1 MASLNAANGKTSPSL
16 SSGPHKAQLKTT
28 TTAKAMDGTRK
39 QSASPIDASQRK
51 APAPKAW
58 TSGTNPITQRSSNSP
73 LPNGAVGA
81 AKGPAGAKAMATSK
95 ESTQSDNN
103 QHAHDRMVYLISNFI
118 GYEAN
123 VTLKNGERFTGIFSA
138 PSLEQQEHRYV
149 LKMTK
154 KLPSSSGQTNG
165 AAEPHSEYCGAGPE
179 HKMAFDV
186 KDVVLLNADGVST
199 DKAQAKPRNG
209 ESGRGATEASNADS
223 FLGAS
228 AGFRTDADISGN
240 LQMRERDLQPWVPS
254 ADTDVD
260 LSLDDSGTG
269 WDQFEANERL
279 FGATSNYDE
288 ELYTTKINRDD
299 PTYKQKA
306 AQAEKLAREIESG
319 VAMNAH
325 VAEERGAVAP
335 DDSGLNEE
343 DKYSGVRRDFQQLS
357 SGQANKY
364 TPPARRAPTSQPTV
378 PGAPVDPAIISS
390 QLARSNSPAANPS
403 PTPVGDSNAQQTT
416 SAKEDENKPTA
427 APVATSSSTSRPG
440 DSTATN
446 AESTR
451 KTPSLQQTT
460 SDMAAGR
467 RTGKTVEN
475 DLVDAFKQFSANEK
489 MRLQERQRH
498 AARHDKN
505 VKLNDLKKFAANFN
519 YSAPIPEDLIPILAK
534 DPSKQQEIKQKSQK
548 AAEER
553 KSAPTPERKP
563 AAPAADVKTQPKAP
577 GAPAA
582 SQVDRLNQR
591 GRPAPGAF
599 PQAPRSDR
607 NFQNNGG
614 MPFRNGP
621 GNLSQRLAIT
631 QQQHRSGMGMPNMPH
646 AVPINDMRGP
656 PTGPTAPSSGSH
668 TPTSSISTRF
678 NVKAMEFRPNP
689 AANTFTPGGNT
700 SNSSSPRKE
709 SVPAR
714 PEPRRAP
721 TSSFFGNQKPAPPSE
736 RPSLTDMFNPIKR
749 LKKEAQSENKTKEY
763 TINGGIPQAYRTPPT
778 WDVPEKNVE
787 KSYADMFE
795 RAPITVQPMSAPQAI
810 NNGPI
815 PHQHQLPPHLQ
826 QGGHAMGP
834 VHTPQHTPRHPP
846 VQPHHGPSGPHFDGH
861 HMQFSASNSGVHPS
875 PRAGMPPFV
884 AYNQVPQHMPQFSQG
899 MPAFG
904 MGPNVQAVPIRQP
917 GFVTQSPAMGGQM
930 MVNQPSNGGPVIY
943 GNPPGMQP
951 MPQMPGMVYSPAPG
965 QAFPHHGGPMPG
977 PAMGANGFP
986 SPRPP
991 VAQMMSHQG
1000 SQQGHPPQ
1008 QFMPMPNGAYPV
1020 YHQAPQGSMTPMRG
1034 PYPQPHQAHYGSS
1047 PHQHH
1052 HFPQQ
1057 HRGTPS
1063 GSYSQPMMPAHSMPP
1078 QMPPAGPGQH
1088 VADGGE
1094 KVE

>member
-1 MASLNAANGKTSPSL
+1 
-16 SSGPHKAQLKTT
+16 
-28 TTAKAMDGTRK
+28 
-39 QSASPIDASQRK
+39 
-51 APAPKAW
+51 
-58 TSGTNPITQRSSNSP
+58 
-73 LPNGAVGA
+73 
-81 AKGPAGAKAMATSK
+81 MATSK
-95 ESTQSDNN
+95 EATQSDNN
-103 QHAHDRMVYLISNFI
+103 QHAHDRMVHLLSNFI
-118 GYEAN
+118 GYEAK
-123 VTLKNGERFTGIFSA
+123 VTLKNGERFSGIFSA
-138 PSLEQQEHRYV
+138 PSLEQQESRYV
-149 LKMTK
+149 LKMAK

-165 AAEPHSEYCGAGPE
+165 AAESHSDYCGVGPE
-179 HKMAFDV
+179 HKMSFDV
-186 KDVVLLNADGVST
+186 KDVVLLNAEGVST
-199 DKAQAKPRNG
+199 DKALARPRNG
-209 ESGRGATEASNADS
+209 ESSSGAAEASNADS
-223 FLGAS
+223 FSGAS

-240 LQMRERDLQPWVPS
+240 LQMRERDLQPWIPS
-254 ADTDVD
+254 AETDVD
-260 LSLDDSGTG
+260 LSLEDSGTG

-288 ELYTTKINRDD
+288 DLYTTKINRDD
-299 PTYKQKA
+299 PAYKIKA

-319 VAMNAH
+319 VSSNAH
-325 VAEERGAVAP
+325 VAEERGIVAP

-343 DKYSGVRRDFQQLS
+343 DKYSGVRRDFPQLS
-357 SGQANKY
+357 TGQPNKY
-364 TPPARRAPTSQPTV
+364 TPPARRAPTGQSTV

-390 QLARSNSPAANPS
+390 QLARTSSPGNPS
-403 PTPVGDSNAQQTT
+403 QAPTSDANAQQ
-416 SAKEDENKPTA
+416 A
-427 APVATSSSTSRPG
+427 APVTTKEDGNKSAAANVAASISSTSRPG
-440 DSTATN
+440 DSTTTSV
-446 AESTR
+446 ESTR

-460 SDMAAGR
+460 SDVAAGR
-467 RTGKTVEN
+467 KPARTGTVEN

-534 DPSKQQEIKQKSQK
+534 DPSKQQEIKQKSQR

-563 AAPAADVKTQPKAP
+563 AAPATDVKTQPKAP

-599 PQAPRSDR
+599 PQAPRGDR
-607 NFQNNGG
+607 GFQNNGG

-646 AVPINDMRGP
+646 AMPINDMRGP

-700 SNSSSPRKE
+700 SNSSSPKKE
-709 SVPAR
+709 AVPAR

-749 LKKEAQSENKTKEY
+749 LKKEAQTENKTKEF
-763 TINGGIPQAYRTPPT
+763 TMNGGIPQAYRTPPT

-826 QGGHAMGP
+826 QGGHVMGP

-846 VQPHHGPSGPHFDGH
+846 VQPHHGPNGPHFDGH

-884 AYNQVPQHMPQFSQG
+884 AYGQVPQHMPQFQQG
-899 MPAFG
+899 IPAFG
-904 MGPNVQAVPIRQP
+904 MGPNVQAVPLRQP
-917 GFVTQSPAMGGQM
+917 GFVAQSPAMGGQM
-930 MVNQPSNGGPVIY
+930 MVNQPSNGGPVMY
-943 GNPPGMQP
+943 GNPGIQP

-1020 YHQAPQGSMTPMRG
+1020 YHQAPQGSSEINIYSNQKFATDQHFSDANARPLPATASSSLRLKPSPTP
-1034 PYPQPHQAHYGSS
+1034 P
-1047 PHQHH
+1047 
-1052 HFPQQ
+1052 FPPAAP
-1057 HRGTPS
+1057 RN
-1063 GSYSQPMMPAHSMPP
+1063 SQRKLQPAHDARPFNA
-1078 QMPPAGPGQH
+1078 PANASAGRPRPARRGRW
-1088 VADGGE
+1088 GKG
-1094 KVE
+1094 